1 MPSEG
6 LFDTEQFSLL
16 TAPSSSTL
24 SIPSPRPNSAVARSA
39 HVEYCHLSPAR
50 RDNASQVLRPSGYEV
65 DMGSLYSE
73 SAPEREFFPCYAYRV
88 TFANHIQCP
97 QWKNV

>member
-1 MPSEG
+1 MPSDG

-16 TAPSSSTL
+16 TALSSSTR
-24 SIPSPRPNSAVARSA
+24 STPSPRPNSAVARSA
-39 HVEYCHLSPAR
+39 HVEHCHLSPP
-50 RDNASQVLRPSGYEV
+50 DETSQVLRPSGTEV

-73 SAPEREFFPCYAYRV
+73 SAPEREFFPCYACRV